1 MGRLRVIGAFIRRDL
16 RLARRTP
23 GAIVFDLLG
32 ILAAVTSF
40 YLIGRFTR
48 GEQSETFISYAAAGI
63 AALRMQSGLIQTTRT
78 VETDTDTG
86 TLEIDLMAAVPAWL
100 YALGSSAYNLLRA
113 SLLGVVVILLVRFGF
128 GVELEMGANAFVGI
142 ALGLAGGLVL
152 MLGVS
157 MILVGIMFVFRHG
170 AAMTQLVT
178 VALPLLAGAFFPL
191 RVMPQ
196 PLEAI
201 AEATPFHL
209 SVDLVRGG
217 ILNSHVEWGKAGLL
231 FLAGGLLVAIGIA
244 IVNVT
249 SDAARRAGTLAR
261 P

>member
-1 MGRLRVIGAFIRRDL
+1 V
-16 RLARRTP
+16 RLARKTP

-63 AALRMQSGLIQTTRT
+63 AVLRLQLGLVQTTRT
-78 VETDTDTG
+78 VDTDTDTG

-100 YALGSSAYNLLRA
+100 YALGSAAYNLLRA
-113 SLLGVVVILLVRFGF
+113 SLLGVVVILLVNLGF
-128 GVELEMGANAFVGI
+128 GVELEMGAAAFAGI

-152 MLGVS
+152 MLGVA
-157 MILVGIMFVFRHG
+157 MIVIGIMFVFRHG
-170 AAMTQLVT
+170 PAMTNLVT
-178 VALPLLAGAFFPL
+178 VALPVLAGAYFPL

-209 SVDLVRGG
+209 PVDLIRRGV
-217 ILNSHVEWGKAGLL
+217 LNAEVEWGKAALL
-231 FLAGGLLVAIGIA
+231 FLASGVLLAIGIA

-249 SDAARRAGTLAR
+249 SDAARRAGSLAR